1 MSRISINEIH
11 NVNTRNFFD
20 FSQNE
25 KHSLVAGTILPVQ
38 VYDVIA
44 GDSVKHTSSY
54 FMRARPL
61 ETAAFAHLQIN
72 HDAFFVPYRLL
83 WSGWNTFITQMSLQ
97 DIEHSKAIQSAIG
110 KQNSSVGGQDYGS
123 SASSAT
129 LGNIPTGANWTQSI
143 DNSAYT
149 SQTLKHPIMDVCA
162 FLRSICSAYPNGKP
176 FSSLAT
182 ATNATPVP
190 YEYPTYNYTTGT
202 FPLVEGTDFIDGD
215 DSVHEMIEKCC
226 TRKDATGQ
234 NLLGSLLHLFDML
247 GYGSFTELAF
257 IMWNGCIPSRDIVST
272 ATAPRVPRMRSPF
285 RLLAYYCI
293 LENHFRID
301 DYEAKI
307 NLSNIDILPAL
318 NAEWNGAN
326 PTQSR
331 RLHHYQ
337 QLMPTTNALTSSLSS
352 IANIPDVTM
361 LFGLRPPLYIRDY
374 VTDVY
379 PSQLYSKTAQSIF
392 SSIGAPPAHFHSLTD
407 SIVPHNPG
415 YTDGI
420 PRIKNPNT
428 VYAQGY
434 TLSVSQT
441 ATATGA
447 TAGQRPGINDG
458 NTTGDMTNSQGEL
471 SYLGTNAG
479 GSNTQ
484 AQHGLTGT
492 SIMAIKN
499 AEALQRLLEI
509 TRRATNTFESQMQA
523 HRGVNYNYGDN
534 IMSPK
539 RLGQSQTSLEIN
551 EVVSTADTAQDA
563 DTGSMLGQIAGKGIG
578 AGSLSFSEDF
588 KEFGVVMVLESITAL
603 PEYPQFS
610 DPFTSKLTVADYY
623 QPESDRLGMQ
633 PLYAHNTPYSGDTL
647 KNSQDFSKLVL
658 GWQPRYAEY
667 KNRYDVVHG
676 GYTDKTNE
684 LSHYVVVKP
693 SLHQFRNTVSTQSYT
708 GQEKQYQILYS
719 SFHCMP
725 SSFDSIFQVPVIS
738 VDSDTPYNAY
748 NAHFDCV
755 ENHEIK
761 MFRPMGVSGM
771 PTFSI

>member
-1 MSRISINEIH
+1 MSRININEIH
-11 NVNTRNFFD
+11 NVNKRNFID

-44 GDSVKHTSSY
+44 GDSVKHTSNY

-97 DIEHSKAIQSAIG
+97 DIEYSKAIQSAIG
-110 KQNSSVGGQDYGS
+110 KQNNSVGGQDYGS
-123 SASSAT
+123 SLSS
-129 LGNIPTGANWTQSI
+129 NISGAPVTGANWTEAITRAPYSSQSL
-143 DNSAYT
+143 
-149 SQTLKHPIMDVCA
+149 QHPILDVCA
-162 FLRSICSAYPNGKP
+162 FLRSVCSKYPNGSEFNP
-176 FSSLAT
+176 LG
-182 ATNATPVP
+182 NASVNTPVP
-190 YEYPTYNYTTGT
+190 YVYPTYNYTTGT
-202 FPLVEGTDFIDGD
+202 FPLVEGTDFIDGE
-215 DSVHEMIEKCC
+215 DSIHEMIETCC
-226 TRKDATGQ
+226 HRKDATGQ

-247 GYGSFTELAF
+247 GYGSVTELAF
-257 IMWNGCIPSRDIVST
+257 IMWNGCIPSRDIADT
-272 ATAPRVPRMRSPF
+272 PTAPRVPRMRSPF

-293 LENHFRID
+293 MENHFRID

-318 NAEWNGAN
+318 SSDWNGPN

-331 RLHHYQ
+331 RLHHYR
-337 QLMPTTNALTSSLSS
+337 QLLPS
-352 IANIPDVTM
+352 IGNGRSVASVANIPDVTM
-361 LFGLRPPLYIRDY
+361 LFGLRPPFYIRDY
-374 VTDVY
+374 ITDIY
-379 PSQLYSKTAQSIF
+379 PSQLYSKTAQGIF
-392 SSIGAPPAHFHSLTD
+392 STIGAPPAQFHSLQN

-420 PRIKNPNT
+420 PQFKNPNT

-434 TLSVSQT
+434 TLSVAQTVT
-441 ATATGA
+441 ATSGVR
-447 TAGQRPGINDG
+447 GMKPGINDG
-458 NTTGDMTNSQGEL
+458 NTTGPETNSQGEL
-471 SYLGTNAG
+471 SQLGTTAG
-479 GSNTQ
+479 GSNVQ

-492 SIMAIKN
+492 SVMAIKN

-551 EVVSTADTAQDA
+551 EVVSTADTAQDP
-563 DTGSMLGQIAGKGIG
+563 DTGSMLGQIAGKGVG
-578 AGSLSFSEDF
+578 AGTLSFEEDF

-603 PEYPQFS
+603 PEYSSFS
-610 DPFTSKLTVADYY
+610 DPFTSKVSVADYY

-633 PLYAHNTPYSGDTL
+633 PLYAFNTPYSGDTL
-647 KNSQDFSKLVL
+647 KNSLDFSKLVL

-676 GYTDKTNE
+676 GYTDRSNE

-693 SLHQFRNTVSTQSYT
+693 SLQQFRNSVSSQSYT
-708 GQEKQYQILYS
+708 GQEKQFQILYS
-719 SFHCMP
+719 SLHCMP
-725 SSFDSIFQVPVIS
+725 SSFDSIFQVPVIAT
-738 VDSDTPYNAY
+738 DPDTPYNAY

-755 ENHEIK
+755 ENHEVK
-761 MFRPMGVSGM
+761 MFRPMGISGM